1 MGDDRTFIEVRNVS
15 KEFNGKQALKDVSL
29 EIKELE
35 SLGLLGRSGSGK
47 SVLLRMLRGTDEYAP
62 DSGEII
68 YRIAMCPS
76 CSWIEGPSKVG
87 TPCKKCGKEYEY
99 REVNF
104 WKDKPMRKLLKGAIA
119 IMLQR
124 SFALYS
130 DESVVWNVLEALE
143 RAGYPKSRRMKRVY
157 ELLDA
162 VKMLHRVNFPDTRDL
177 SGGEKQRMVLARQLA
192 LEPILLLADEP
203 TGTLD
208 HETAGV
214 VHRALVDS
222 TRGGTTLLVTSHW
235 PYVIRELT
243 EKTAWL
249 DNGEIVEYGDTTKV
263 VDDFER
269 EVGDIEREEF
279 KKFGEPKIRVEGLKK
294 YYYSASRGVV
304 KAVDDVS
311 FVVYENEIFGIVGHS
326 GAGKTSLM
334 RIVSHLDPGTGG
346 GAWIRSGDR
355 WIEASKADLDTF
367 IGPGGAIMGGT
378 TDWKA
383 HFVGVLHQEYSL
395 IPGLTVWENLT
406 SGIGINLPEDLARMK
421 VEFMLKGVGFTDD
434 EIKEILPKTHLEL
447 SVGERQRILIA
458 QVLMKE
464 PEIAVLD
471 EPTGT
476 MDPVTKKY
484 VAETILKARE
494 NLGITF
500 VIVTHDL
507 DFAKKVCDRIA
518 YMKGGKITKMEDLR
532 GVSKV
537 LS

>member
-1 MGDDRTFIEVRNVS
+1 MVEDEIFIKVRNVS
-15 KEFNGKQALKDVSL
+15 KEFNGKPALKNVSL
-29 EIKELE
+29 DIKELE
-35 SLGLLGRSGSGK
+35 PLGLLGKSGSGK
-47 SVLLRMLRGTDEYAP
+47 SVLLRMLRGTEEYAP

-76 CSWIEGPSKVG
+76 CSWINGPSKVG
-87 TPCKKCGKEYEY
+87 TPCNKCGAEYELK
-99 REVNF
+99 EVNF
-104 WKDKPMRKLLKGAIA
+104 WKDKRMRKLLKGAIA

-130 DESVVWNVLEALE
+130 DESVVWNVLEALD
-143 RAGYPKSRRMKRVY
+143 RAGYPKSKRMKRVY
-157 ELLDA
+157 ELLGA

-208 HETAGV
+208 HETARV
-214 VHRALVDS
+214 VHRALIDS
-222 TRGGTTLLVTSHW
+222 TKGGTTLLVTSHW

-249 DNGEIVEYGDTTKV
+249 ENGELVAYGDTEQV
-263 VDDFER
+263 VSDFEK

-279 KKFGEPKIRVEGLKK
+279 KKFGEPKIKVENLKK

-311 FVVYENEIFGIVGHS
+311 FIVYENEIFGIVGHS

-355 WIEASKADLDTF
+355 WIEASKADVDTF

-383 HFVGVLHQEYSL
+383 HFVGVLHQEYTL
-395 IPGLTVWENLT
+395 IPKLTVWENLT
-406 SGIGINLPEDLARMK
+406 HGIGIDMPEDLAQMK
-421 VEFMLKGVGFTDD
+421 VRFMLKGVGFTEEEID
-434 EIKEILPKTHLEL
+434 EVLPKTHLEL

-518 YMKGGKITKMEDLR
+518 YMKSGKITKIEDLR
-532 GVSKV
+532 A
-537 LS
+537 

>member
-1 MGDDRTFIEVRNVS
+1 MGEDEIFIKVRNVS
-15 KEFNGKQALKDVSL
+15 KEFNGKPALKNVSL
-29 EIKELE
+29 DIKELE
-35 SLGLLGRSGSGK
+35 PLGLLGKSGSGK
-47 SVLLRMLRGTDEYAP
+47 SVLLRMLRGTEEYAP

-68 YRIAMCPS
+68 YRVAMCPS
-76 CSWIEGPSKVG
+76 CSWISGPSKVG
-87 TPCKKCGKEYEY
+87 TPCSKCGAEYEL

-104 WKDKPMRKLLKGAIA
+104 WKDKRMRKLLKGAIA

-130 DESVVWNVLEALE
+130 DESVVWNVLEALD
-143 RAGYPKSRRMKRVY
+143 RAGYPKSKRMKRVY
-157 ELLDA
+157 ELLGA

-208 HETAGV
+208 HETARV
-214 VHRALVDS
+214 VHRALIDS

-249 DNGEIVEYGDTTKV
+249 DNGELVSYGDTEQV
-263 VDDFER
+263 VSDFEK
-269 EVGDIEREEF
+269 EVGEVERGEF
-279 KKFGEPKIRVEGLKK
+279 KKFGEPKIRVENLKK

-346 GAWIRSGDR
+346 GAWVRSGDR
-355 WIEASKADLDTF
+355 WIEASKADADTF
-367 IGPGGAIMGGT
+367 IGPGGEIMGGT
-378 TDWKA
+378 TDWRA

-406 SGIGINLPEDLARMK
+406 HGIGLDMPEELAQMK
-421 VEFMLKGVGFTDD
+421 VRFMLKGVGFSDD
-434 EIKEILPKTHLEL
+434 EIEEILPKTHLEL

-518 YMKGGKITKMEDLR
+518 YMKAGKITKIEDLR
-532 GVSKV
+532 AG
-537 LS
+537 